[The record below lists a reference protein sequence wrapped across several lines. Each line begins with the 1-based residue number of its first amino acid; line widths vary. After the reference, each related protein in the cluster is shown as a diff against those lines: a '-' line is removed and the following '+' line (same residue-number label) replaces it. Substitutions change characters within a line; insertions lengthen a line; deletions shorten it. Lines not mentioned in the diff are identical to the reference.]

1 MHADWRWHCYFLH
14 YPRRRAQY
22 IIGVNAAAKWC
33 WPDWVLSS
41 CFDGWLAHRPRSAA
55 GARNS
60 SVDFWTSTSMRL
72 SAFSRN
78 VMPYSNRRVSFMRT
92 CDCRILRLLLHL
104 SHISAKCAYRI
115 FFPHKLAFSTAI
127 LVLFVSILPVSIRF
141 RYLNHLVANGMA
153 PSMCPEYSG
162 PLWSVE
168 RGGVVGFEQF
178 CTIFPHISAAYL
190 VFMRSAYF
198 FNAS

>member
-1 MHADWRWHCYFLH
+1 MLLLNGADPTECCLVVSTVDLLIDRDRPPAPGTVVSTFERPLLCGFQRSRETLF
-14 YPRRRAQY
+14 PTR
-22 IIGVNAAAKWC
+22 IGV
-33 WPDWVLSS
+33 
-41 CFDGWLAHRPRSAA
+41 H
-55 GARNS
+55 
-60 SVDFWTSTSMRL
+60 
-72 SAFSRN
+72 
-78 VMPYSNRRVSFMRT
+78 VSFMRT
-92 CDCRILRLLLHL
+92 CDWRILRLLLHL

-127 LVLFVSILPVSIRF
+127 LILFVSILPVSIRF

-198 FNAS
+198 FKCRIKLTCPTQKHYTVMKSK